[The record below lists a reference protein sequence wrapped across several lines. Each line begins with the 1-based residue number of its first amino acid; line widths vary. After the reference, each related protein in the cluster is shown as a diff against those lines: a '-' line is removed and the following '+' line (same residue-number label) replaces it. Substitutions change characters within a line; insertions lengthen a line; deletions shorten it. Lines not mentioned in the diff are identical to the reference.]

1 MIQFNEEQF
10 AGLDCVRITNGL
22 INLWVTTKVGPRII
36 GCSFV
41 GRENLFAVLPDEKL
55 THSSGDTFYIR
66 GGHRLWYAPESF
78 ATTYIPDNQPIQGEV
93 HEGVLRVIQPVDV
106 PTQIQKSFVIR
117 LAPDQPQVMIEHKLT
132 NLGRASTTLA
142 PWAITQLKPGGVAIL
157 PQQTGKVDSDG
168 LLPNRQLVLWPY
180 SQVNAP
186 FLHLGDQ
193 YIFVEASMEDGAFKI
208 GFPNP
213 KGWLAYAVDDVVFM
227 KKAAYFPDALYFDL
241 GSSSECYC
249 CPGFLELETLGPSV
263 DLAPGETTS
272 HVEEWVLFKNIQF
285 SLSEEE
291 VARLIDPF

>member
-1 MIQFNEEQF
+1 MIQINEERF
-10 AGLDCVRITNGL
+10 ANFDCVRLTNGL
-22 INLWVTTKVGPRII
+22 INLWVTANVGPRII

-41 GRENLFAVLPDEKL
+41 GGENLFAVLPDEKL
-55 THSSGDTFYIR
+55 THPSGDTFYIR

-78 ATTYIPDNQPIQGEV
+78 STTYIPDNMPIEGEV

-106 PTQIQKSFVIR
+106 PTQIQKSLVIR
-117 LAPDQPQVMIEHKLT
+117 LAPDQPQVTIEHQLT
-132 NLGRASTTLA
+132 NLGQASITLA
-142 PWAITQLKPGGVAIL
+142 PWAITQLGPGGVAIL
-157 PQQTGKVDSDG
+157 PQQTGKVDKDG
-168 LLPNRQLVLWPY
+168 LLPNRQLALWPY
-180 SQVNAP
+180 TQVNAP

-193 YIFVEASMEDGAFKI
+193 YIFVEASMDEGAFKI

-227 KKAAYFPDALYFDL
+227 KKAAYFPDKTYFDL

-249 CPGFLELETLGPSV
+249 CPSFLELETLGPSV
-263 DLAPGETTS
+263 DLAPGEMTS

-285 SLSEEE
+285 SFSEEE